1 MKNDTPCWS
10 APRSRRFFG
19 GRLPQRLTLASAIGL
34 MLACGPVQAQ
44 QAQPEST
51 MIKLIRGLMESGA
64 LKPEAGE
71 ALLAQARAEART
83 AQNTAAA
90 TPTAPRL
97 EPGDVRVPYIPETV
111 RDQIREE
118 VKAEVM
124 ATAKAEGWAAPNEI
138 PDWTQRLR
146 VTGDVR
152 VRNESRFYST
162 SNSDVEV
169 DWNEINSG
177 NGFDTNPNTNLQL
190 PPLRNTRQD
199 RKNLWRVR
207 ARLGVLA
214 DISENTQA
222 GIRLAT
228 GNDDGPVSATQTLGG
243 GLSKKDIW
251 LDHAWLSYRV
261 EDWLKV
267 TGGRF
272 ANPYWSTETLFSNDL
287 AFEGLAFNFN
297 HAPGQS
303 DWSWFATLGMT
314 PLEYSSDDFPS
325 RSQVK
330 AESDDKWLNGLQL
343 GASWKFSDD
352 NELRAALAYYQ
363 FRDISGFVSQ
373 PCALYAG
380 ADACSSDGARPAFMQ
395 KGNTLM
401 LLRDIALDPLDP
413 ANTPMPQ
420 YVGLASEFDVLD
432 MNLRWDSRIAEGL
445 DLRLEAD
452 YLRNMAYDENQ
463 MWSRAQGGII
473 NNFGGAGG
481 TGRENFESGD
491 TAYQLQ
497 ATLGDL
503 DPKERGD
510 WNMQIGY
517 RRIEPDALPDAYN
530 DSDFHL
536 GGTNAKGYFL
546 ESSYALDA
554 RTWLTGRWF
563 AAKEVVGPPLSI
575 DVFQIEVNTGF

>member
-1 MKNDTPCWS
+1 MKNDTPCWLPS
-10 APRSRRFFG
+10 RSRRFLG
-19 GRLPQRLTLASAIGL
+19 ERVPQQLALASALGL
-34 MLACGPVQAQ
+34 MLAYGAVQAQ
-44 QAQPEST
+44 EAQPEST

-71 ALLAQARAEART
+71 ALLAQARAEARAAQST
-83 AQNTAAA
+83 AGAAPA
-90 TPTAPRL
+90 APRL

-111 RDQIREE
+111 RDQIRDE
-118 VKAEVM
+118 VKNEVM

-152 VRNESRFYST
+152 VRNESRFYSA

-177 NGFDTNPNTNLQL
+177 DGFDTNPNTNLQL

-199 RKNLWRVR
+199 RKNLWRIR

-214 DISENTQA
+214 DITENTQA

-251 LDHAWLSYRV
+251 LDHAWLSYQFG
-261 EDWLKV
+261 DWLKV

-287 AFEGLAFNFN
+287 AFDGLAFNFN
-297 HAPGQS
+297 QAPGQG
-303 DWSWFATLGMT
+303 DWSWFATLGLT

-343 GASWKFSDD
+343 GAAWKLNDD
-352 NELRAALAYYQ
+352 NQLRAALAYYQ
-363 FRDISGFVSQ
+363 FRDISGFVSE

-420 YVGLASEFDVLD
+420 YVGLASEFEVLD
-432 MNLRWDSRIAEGL
+432 MNLRWDTRIAEGL

-463 MWSRAQGGII
+463 MWARAQGGII

-481 TGRENFESGD
+481 TGQENFESGD

-563 AAKEVVGPPLSI
+563 AAKEVFGPPLSI